1 MEAQDYYQALL
12 SHDARF
18 DGRFFV
24 GVTSTGIY
32 CRPICRVKTPSAA
45 NCLFF
50 NSAALA
56 EAQGFR
62 PCLRCRPEQAPG
74 FSQMDAMH
82 TLAHQA
88 AQLIKQ
94 AQVQDTVQL
103 ARRLGVSERH
113 LRRLF
118 QQAFGVAPSH
128 YLRTQRLLMAKTLL
142 TDTQLPVNKI
152 ALYVGFGSTSQFYQH
167 FKTYYQLTPSDWR
180 RNSPLQTGAMIFKL
194 AYRPPLDWAHL
205 LSYFQT
211 RCIKGVEMVRE
222 QAYFRTV
229 ALLDAQ
235 GKLHEGWISISPDS
249 KQAVLQLTISDSL
262 EAVIPQVIAR
272 VRSLCDLDC
281 EPDAIH
287 QALGELANPASGLR
301 VPGAWDGFEIAVRAV
316 MGQVV
321 TVKAALTLVGRIA
334 ELAACKVE
342 TPYPELY
349 QRFPLAQD
357 FLKLSDE
364 TFRAHNIQARKVEI
378 LRTIANLIVQGELV
392 LDTSADYPSTY
403 QQLLKLKGIGPWTA
417 SYIAMRCL
425 RWPDAFLGDDYW
437 IKKLLN
443 VSTAKQAE
451 TIAQQWKP
459 WRSYAVMYIW
469 RNGACT

>member
-32 CRPICRVKTPSAA
+32 CRPICRVKAPSLK
-45 NCLFF
+45 NCQFYS
-50 NSAALA
+50 SAALA

-74 FSQMDAMH
+74 LSQMDATH

-103 ARRLGVSERH
+103 AQRLGVSERH

-152 ALYVGFGSTSQFYQH
+152 AIYAGFGSTTQFYQH
-167 FKTYYQLTPSDWR
+167 FKTHYQLTPSDWR
-180 RNSPLQTGAMIFKL
+180 RNSPAQAGAMIFKL

-205 LSYFQT
+205 LNYFQT
-211 RCIKGVEMVRE
+211 RCIKGVEMVRD
-222 QAYFRTV
+222 QSYFRTV
-229 ALLDAQ
+229 ALVDAQ
-235 GKLHEGWISISPDS
+235 AKLHEGWISISPDP
-249 KQAVLQLTISDSL
+249 KQHALHLTISDSL

-272 VRSLCDLDC
+272 VRALCDLDC
-281 EPDAIH
+281 EPEAIH
-287 QALGELANPASGLR
+287 QALGELANPATGLR

-342 TPYPELY
+342 TPYSELY

-357 FLKLSDE
+357 FLKISDE
-364 TFRAHNIQARKVEI
+364 TFHTHKIQPRKVEI
-378 LRTIANLIVQGELV
+378 LRQLATLIVQGDLV
-392 LDTSADYPSTY
+392 LDSSADYQKTY
-403 QQLLKLKGIGPWTA
+403 QQLLSIKGIGAWTA
-417 SYIAMRCL
+417 SYIAMRSL

-437 IKKLLN
+437 IKKLLK

-451 TIAQQWKP
+451 AMAQAWKP
-459 WRSYAVMYIW
+459 WRSYAVIYLW

>member
-1 MEAQDYYQALL
+1 MEAHDYYQALL

-32 CRPICRVKTPSAA
+32 CRPICRVKTPSQA

-50 NSAALA
+50 DSAALA

-74 FSQMDAMH
+74 LSQMDATH

-94 AQVQDTVQL
+94 AKVQDTAQL
-103 ARRLGVSERH
+103 AKRLGVSERH
-113 LRRLF
+113 VRRLF

-142 TDTQLPVNKI
+142 TDTPLPVHKI
-152 ALYVGFGSTSQFYQH
+152 AIYAGFGSTTQFYQH
-167 FKTYYQLTPSDWR
+167 FKTYYQLTPNAWR
-180 RNSPLQTGAMIFKL
+180 RTSPLQAGAMTFKL
-194 AYRPPLDWAHL
+194 AYRPPLDWSHL
-205 LSYFQT
+205 LSYFKT
-211 RCIKGVEMVRE
+211 RCLKGVELVDG
-222 QAYFRTV
+222 QTYSRTV
-229 ALLDAQ
+229 ALIDTQ
-235 GKLHEGWISISPDS
+235 GKWHEGWISISPDP
-249 KQAVLQLTISDSL
+249 KQNALQLTISDSL
-262 EAVIPQVIAR
+262 EAVIPLVIAQ

-281 EPDAIH
+281 EPDTIH
-287 QALGELANPASGLR
+287 QALGELASPATGLR

-316 MGQVV
+316 MGQLV

-334 ELAACKVE
+334 DLAACKVE
-342 TPYPELY
+342 TPYPALY

-357 FLKLSDE
+357 FLNISDE
-364 TFRAHNIQARKVEI
+364 TFSSYKIQPRKVAI
-378 LRTIANLIVQGELV
+378 LRHIATLIVQGELV
-392 LDTSADYPSTY
+392 LESSADYQQTY
-403 QQLLKLKGIGPWTA
+403 QRLLQIKGIGPWSA
-417 SYIAMRCL
+417 SYIAMRTL

-437 IKKLLN
+437 IKKLLK

-451 TIAQQWKP
+451 AIAQQWKP

-469 RNGACT
+469 RNGLCT

>member
-32 CRPICRVKTPSAA
+32 CRPICRVKAPSLK
-45 NCLFF
+45 NCQFYS
-50 NSAALA
+50 SAALA

-74 FSQMDAMH
+74 LSQMDATH

-94 AQVQDTVQL
+94 AQVQDTAQL
-103 ARRLGVSERH
+103 AQRLGVSERH

-152 ALYVGFGSTSQFYQH
+152 AIYAGFGSTTQFYQH
-167 FKTYYQLTPSDWR
+167 FKTHYQLTPSDWR
-180 RNSPLQTGAMIFKL
+180 RNSPAQAGTMIFKL

-205 LSYFQT
+205 LNYFQT

-222 QAYFRTV
+222 QSYFRTV

-235 GKLHEGWISISPDS
+235 AKLHAGWISISPDP
-249 KQAVLQLTISDSL
+249 KQYALQLTISDSL

-272 VRSLCDLDC
+272 VRALCDLDC
-281 EPDAIH
+281 EPEAIH
-287 QALGELANPASGLR
+287 QALGELAHPATGLR

-342 TPYPELY
+342 TPYSELY

-357 FLKLSDE
+357 FLKLSNE
-364 TFRAHNIQARKVEI
+364 TFHTHKIQPRKVEI
-378 LRTIANLIVQGELV
+378 LRQLTTLIVQDELV
-392 LDTSADYPSTY
+392 LDSSADYQKTY
-403 QQLLKLKGIGPWTA
+403 QQLVSIKGIGAWTA
-417 SYIAMRCL
+417 SYIAMRSL

-437 IKKLLN
+437 IKKLLK

-451 TIAQQWKP
+451 AMAQAWKP
-459 WRSYAVMYIW
+459 WRSYAVIYLW

>member
-1 MEAQDYYQALL
+1 MEAHDYYQALL
-12 SHDARF
+12 SHDTRF

-32 CRPICRVKTPSAA
+32 CRPICRVKTPSPA

-56 EAQGFR
+56 ETQGFR

-74 FSQMDAMH
+74 LSQMDATH

-94 AQVQDTVQL
+94 AQMQDTAQL
-103 ARRLGVSERH
+103 AKRLGVSERH

-142 TDTQLPVNKI
+142 TDTHLPVNKI
-152 ALYVGFGSTSQFYQH
+152 AIYAGFGSTAQFYQH

-180 RNSPLQTGAMIFKL
+180 RTAPLQAGVMTFKL
-194 AYRPPLDWAHL
+194 AYRPPLDWPHL
-205 LSYFQT
+205 LSYFQA
-211 RCIKGVEMVRE
+211 RCIKGVEMVAG
-222 QAYFRTV
+222 QTYWRTV
-229 ALLDAQ
+229 ALVDVQ
-235 GKLHEGWISISPDS
+235 GKLHKGWISISPDP
-249 KQAVLQLTISDSL
+249 KQHALQLTISDSL
-262 EAVIPQVIAR
+262 EAVISQVIAQ

-281 EPDAIH
+281 DPDAIH
-287 QALGELANPASGLR
+287 QVLGKLANPATGLR

-316 MGQVV
+316 MGQLV

-334 ELAACKVE
+334 ELSACKMN

-349 QRFPLAQD
+349 QHFPLAQD
-357 FLKLSDE
+357 FLNISDAS
-364 TFRAHNIQARKVEI
+364 FSAYNIQPRKVES
-378 LRTIANLIVQGELV
+378 LRNIATLIVQGELV
-392 LDTSADYPSTY
+392 LDSSADYQKTF

-417 SYIAMRCL
+417 SYIAMRTL

-437 IKKLLN
+437 IKKLLK

-451 TIAQQWKP
+451 AIAQQWKP

-469 RNGACT
+469 RSGVCT

>member
-1 MEAQDYYQALL
+1 MDIEDYYQALV
-12 SHDARF
+12 SRDARF

-32 CRPICRVKTPSAA
+32 CRPICRVKTPRQAH
-45 NCLFF
+45 CLFF

-74 FSQMDAMH
+74 LSQMDASH

-94 AQVQDTVQL
+94 VQVQDTIHL
-103 ARRLGVSERH
+103 AQRLGVSERH

-118 QQAFGVAPSH
+118 QQAFGVTPSH
-128 YLRTQRLLMAKTLL
+128 YLRTHRLLMAKTLL
-142 TDTQLPVNKI
+142 TDTHLPVNKI
-152 ALYVGFGSTSQFYQH
+152 AIYAGFGSTTQFYQH
-167 FKTYYQLTPSDWR
+167 FKTYYQLTPSNWR
-180 RNSPLQTGAMIFKL
+180 RNSVPPVAAMLFKL
-194 AYRPPLDWAHL
+194 AYRPPLDWTHL
-205 LSYFQT
+205 LSYFKT
-211 RCIKGVEMVRE
+211 RCIKGVERVHE
-222 QAYFRTV
+222 QSYSRTV
-229 ALLDAQ
+229 ALLDAR
-235 GKLHEGWISISPDS
+235 GKLHEGWISLSPDP
-249 KQAVLQLTISDSL
+249 KQHALQLTISDSL

-272 VRSLCDLDC
+272 ARSLCDLDC
-281 EPDAIH
+281 EPDMIH
-287 QALGELANPASGLR
+287 QALGELANPATGLR

-316 MGQVV
+316 MGQMV

-334 ELAACKVE
+334 ELAVCKVA

-357 FLKLSDE
+357 FLKISD
-364 TFRAHNIQARKVEI
+364 TVFSAYKIQPRKVKI
-378 LRTIANLIVQGELV
+378 LRNIATLIVQGDLV
-392 LDTSADYPSTY
+392 LDTSANYQTTY
-403 QQLLKLKGIGPWTA
+403 QQLINLKGIGSWTA
-417 SYIAMRCL
+417 SYITMRTL

-437 IKKLLN
+437 IKKLLK

-451 TIAQQWKP
+451 TIAQPWKP

>member
-1 MEAQDYYQALL
+1 MEAHNYYQALL

-32 CRPICRVKTPSAA
+32 CRPICRVKTPSQA
-45 NCLFF
+45 NCVFF

-74 FSQMDAMH
+74 LSQMDATH
-82 TLAHQA
+82 TLAQQA

-94 AQVQDTVQL
+94 AQVQDTVSL
-103 ARRLGVSERH
+103 AKRLGVSERH

-118 QQAFGVAPSH
+118 QQAFGVPPSH

-167 FKTYYQLTPSDWR
+167 FKTHYQLTPTDWR
-180 RNSPLQTGAMIFKL
+180 RNSPTQAGAMTFKL

-205 LSYFQT
+205 LSYFKT
-211 RCIKGVEMVRE
+211 RCIKGVECVRE
-222 QAYFRTV
+222 PTYWRTV
-229 ALLDAQ
+229 ALVDRQ
-235 GKLHEGWISISPDS
+235 GKLHEGWISISPDP
-249 KQAVLQLTISDSL
+249 KQHALQLTLSDSL
-262 EAVIPQVIAR
+262 EAVIPVVIAR

-281 EPDAIH
+281 EPDVIH
-287 QALGELANPASGLR
+287 QALGELAQPATGLR

-334 ELAACKVE
+334 ESASCKVA
-342 TPYPELY
+342 TPDPELY

-357 FLKLSDE
+357 FLKISDA
-364 TFRAHNIQARKVEI
+364 TFAAYNIQPRKVDI
-378 LRTIANLIVQGELV
+378 LRHLATLIVQGELV
-392 LDTSADYPSTY
+392 LDTSADYQQTY
-403 QQLLKLKGIGPWTA
+403 QQLLATKGIGPWTA
-417 SYIAMRCL
+417 SYIAMRTL
-425 RWPDAFLGDDYW
+425 RWPDAFLADDYW
-437 IKKLLN
+437 IKKLLK
-443 VSTAKQAE
+443 VSTTKQAE
-451 TIAQQWKP
+451 TIAQAWKP

-469 RNGACT
+469 RNGSCT

>member
-24 GVTSTGIY
+24 GVTSTGVY
-32 CRPICRVKTPSAA
+32 CRPICRVKAPSLK
-45 NCLFF
+45 NCQFYT
-50 NSAALA
+50 SAALA

-74 FSQMDAMH
+74 LSQMDATH

-94 AQVQDTVQL
+94 AQVQDTLGL
-103 ARRLGVSERH
+103 AQRMGVSERH

-118 QQAFGVAPSH
+118 QAEFGVPPSH

-152 ALYVGFGSTSQFYQH
+152 ALYVGFGSTTQFYQH
-167 FKTYYQLTPSDWR
+167 FKTHYHLTPTHWR
-180 RNSPLQTGAMIFKL
+180 RKTPTQAGAMSFKL
-194 AYRPPLDWAHL
+194 SYRPPLDWAHL
-205 LSYFQT
+205 LSYFKT
-211 RCIKGVEMVRE
+211 RCIKGVEGVRE
-222 QAYFRTV
+222 QTYLRTV
-229 ALLDAQ
+229 ALLDAH
-235 GKLHEGWISISPDS
+235 GKLHQGWISISPDP
-249 KQAVLQLTISDSL
+249 KQAALQLTVSDSL
-262 EAVIPQVIAR
+262 EAMIPQVLAR

-281 EPDAIH
+281 DPETIH
-287 QALGELANPASGLR
+287 QALGELANPATGLR

-334 ELAACKVE
+334 ELAQCKLE

-349 QRFPLAQD
+349 QRFPLAQE
-357 FLKLSDE
+357 FLQISDAS
-364 TFRAHNIQARKVEI
+364 FAAYKIQPRKVAMLREI
-378 LRTIANLIVQGELV
+378 ATLITQGKLV
-392 LDTSADYPSTY
+392 LDTSADYAKTY
-403 QQLLKLKGIGPWTA
+403 QQLLALKGIGPWTA
-417 SYIAMRCL
+417 SYIVMRSL
-425 RWPDAFLGDDYW
+425 RWPDAFLADDYW
-437 IKKLLN
+437 IKKLLK
-443 VSTAKQAE
+443 VTSAKQAE
-451 TIAQQWKP
+451 TLAQVWKP
-459 WRSYAVMYIW
+459 WRSYAVIYLW
-469 RNGACT
+469 RNGSCT

>member
-32 CRPICRVKTPSAA
+32 CRPICRVKAPSLK
-45 NCLFF
+45 NCQFYS
-50 NSAALA
+50 SAALA

-74 FSQMDAMH
+74 LSQMDATH

-94 AQVQDTVQL
+94 AQVQDTAQL
-103 ARRLGVSERH
+103 AQRLGVSERH

-152 ALYVGFGSTSQFYQH
+152 AIYAGFGSTTQFYQH
-167 FKTYYQLTPSDWR
+167 FKTHYQLTPNEWR
-180 RNSPLQTGAMIFKL
+180 RNSPAQAGAMIFKL

-205 LSYFQT
+205 LNYFQT

-222 QAYFRTV
+222 QSYFRTV

-235 GKLHEGWISISPDS
+235 AKLHAGWISISPDP
-249 KQAVLQLTISDSL
+249 KQYALQLTISDSL

-272 VRSLCDLDC
+272 VRALCDLDC
-281 EPDAIH
+281 EPEAIH
-287 QALGELANPASGLR
+287 QALGELAHPATGLR

-342 TPYPELY
+342 TPYSELY

-357 FLKLSDE
+357 FLKLSNE
-364 TFRAHNIQARKVEI
+364 TFHTHKIQPRKVEI
-378 LRTIANLIVQGELV
+378 LRQLTTLIVQDELV
-392 LDTSADYPSTY
+392 LDSSADYQKTY
-403 QQLLKLKGIGPWTA
+403 QQLVSIKGIGAWTA
-417 SYIAMRCL
+417 SYIAMRSL

-437 IKKLLN
+437 IKKLLK

-451 TIAQQWKP
+451 AMAQAWKP
-459 WRSYAVMYIW
+459 WRSYAVIYLW